1 MGELG
6 WDATFRH
13 ARATPGGRGRVRPLG
28 GRVGWRGEGEGH
40 HVLRLPGQ
48 TTFQRSWVGLGVGCW
63 VGSSRAPPWVVT
75 VACRPDQRKSR
86 LTSGDRGVTNS
97 YEADKCDSAL
107 TTDCEADAV
116 IDVVKHQITDAEV
129 VEQVPPS
136 PSLVFFLSE
145 HVHADLMCQSCRV
158 CARGA

>member
-1 MGELG
+1 M
-6 WDATFRH
+6 
-13 ARATPGGRGRVRPLG
+13 
-28 GRVGWRGEGEGH
+28 
-40 HVLRLPGQ
+40 
-48 TTFQRSWVGLGVGCW
+48 
-63 VGSSRAPPWVVT
+63 
-75 VACRPDQRKSR
+75 
-86 LTSGDRGVTNS
+86 TNS

-145 HVHADLMCQSCRV
+145 HVHADLMCQSCSGSVRAERDNPFSRACRQKLV
-158 CARGA
+158 FKLSHTRSGSLRHPLHVF

>member
-1 MGELG
+1 MCCGYQGRRPSSGRGLG
-6 WDATFRH
+6 W
-13 ARATPGGRGRVRPLG
+13 GWV
-28 GRVGWRGEGEGH
+28 VGQEAAELLH
-40 HVLRLPGQ
+40 
-48 TTFQRSWVGLGVGCW
+48 
-63 VGSSRAPPWVVT
+63 GSSRSRE
-75 VACRPDQRKSR
+75 CRPDQRKSR

-136 PSLVFFLSE
+136 LSLLFSFFRST
-145 HVHADLMCQSCRV
+145 CTQT
-158 CARGA
+158 